1 MACQFPLN
9 SRWWILLVLTV
20 MNILQALLW
29 NVFSPISKSI
39 KLVYGWGDSDFEWAV
54 NAANISFMLALV
66 PVNKL

>member
-1 MACQFPLN
+1 
-9 SRWWILLVLTV
+9 